1 MRGGNGYGVG
11 DAIAPGALSYVPNMT
26 SVPGGAAYTP
36 TGGRR
41 RRRGG
46 AVDLDAPPVV
56 GDIVDSDGSKL
67 FPEQQCVAAGRTWGP
82 VLYGYTL
89 TDTGNGLLGVTGEI
103 ADPKNDNG
111 DPLGA
116 CSGTKPPPNMGPTA
130 PRADGGRRRRSRRR
144 RGGADPI
151 YAVDGR
157 KLVLQSECGSRPEL
171 WMAASVG
178 FPSLPINYAERIE
191 NPMRDGRPLGQCDM
205 AQAASA
211 PGGPGE
217 EAAGDIIVGRRGKH
231 NGGRRSRRK
240 SKGRRR
246 RTMRGGGSVAGV
258 GYGFAGDGARGLAIP
273 QAYPSNLPVGGA
285 FAIPDGTR

>member
-1 MRGGNGYGVG
+1 MGGRRRSRKMRGGNGYGVG

-26 SVPGGAAYTP
+26 SVPGGAPYTP

-56 GDIVDSDGSKL
+56 GDIVHSDGSKL

-82 VLYGYTL
+82 VAYGYTL
-89 TDTGNGLLGVTGEI
+89 TDMGNGFLGTTGEI

-116 CSGTKPPPNMGPTA
+116 CSGTKPPPNMGASA
-130 PRADGGRRRRSRRR
+130 PKAGDYGGRRRRSR
-144 RGGADPI
+144 
-151 YAVDGR
+151 
-157 KLVLQSECGSRPEL
+157 K
-171 WMAASVG
+171 
-178 FPSLPINYAERIE
+178 
-191 NPMRDGRPLGQCDM
+191 
-205 AQAASA
+205 
-211 PGGPGE
+211 
-217 EAAGDIIVGRRGKH
+217 GKS
-231 NGGRRSRRK
+231 RRS
-240 SKGRRR
+240 RR

-258 GYGFAGDGARGLAIP
+258 GYSFTGSGARGMADHS
-273 QAYPSNLPVGGA
+273 AYPSNVPVGGA